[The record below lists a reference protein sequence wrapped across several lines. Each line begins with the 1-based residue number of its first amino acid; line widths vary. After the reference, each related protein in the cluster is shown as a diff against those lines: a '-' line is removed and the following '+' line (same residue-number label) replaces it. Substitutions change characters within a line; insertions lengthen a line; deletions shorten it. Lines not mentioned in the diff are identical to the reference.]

1 MRRYGRGRT
10 SSDIQLIIKVI
21 AYIFAVCAIL
31 AVVEAAVDAWA
42 HQPLAEFL
50 VKRFSEL
57 MLVCVTS
64 IGSLLAGQ
72 SIERRNRKQSD

>member
-1 MRRYGRGRT
+1 MTRHGKT
-10 SSDIQLIIKVI
+10 SNDVQLIIKVI
-21 AYIFAVCAIL
+21 AYIFAGCAVL
-31 AVVEAAVDAWA
+31 AVVEAAIDAWV

-57 MLVCVTS
+57 MLMCVTS

-72 SIERRNRKQSD
+72 GIERRNRKQSD